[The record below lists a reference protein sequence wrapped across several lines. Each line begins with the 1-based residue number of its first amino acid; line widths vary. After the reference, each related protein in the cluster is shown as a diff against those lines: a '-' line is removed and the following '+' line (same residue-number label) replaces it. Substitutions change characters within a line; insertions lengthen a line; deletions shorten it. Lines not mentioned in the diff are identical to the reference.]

1 MTYIDIPVDS
11 VQINNL
17 KPASG
22 KKSAADLTAIH
33 NHVRQP
39 TSIKIELRLDT
50 FRDEIMISTYGK
62 SEWRTFRDEDYAKI
76 RLKLESLGLSS
87 VTKELVKD
95 AVRLVAQD
103 NSFDSAI
110 EWLTNQVPE
119 WDGVNRIE
127 TFTIKYFGTEDTPY
141 SRALGLY
148 MWTSLAG
155 RVLQPGIKA
164 DMVPILVGEQGT
176 GKSTGIQ
183 AIAPAPEF
191 FTELSL
197 TDRDADQSRK
207 MRGHLVGEIA
217 ELRGIN
223 SREVEAI
230 KAFITRTHEEWVP
243 KYREFTTSYPRRIF
257 LIGTTNES
265 NFLSDDT
272 GNRRWLPINV
282 GTVSVEE
289 IKKNCLQLWAEA
301 RNKFIESG
309 IEFRAVE
316 KLSKDEHSKYVIVD
330 PWANSIQEWLS
341 LNRIKE
347 ITTHSILKEC
357 LEFSDRNIDRKAEM
371 RAGKALRYLGFEK
384 KQKRINGQTKNIYF
398 IKALESTVDTVDTLD
413 DVKDDDV
420 PF

>member
-1 MTYIDIPVDS
+1 MTYINKPVDS
-11 VQINNL
+11 VQINNF

-50 FRDEIMISTYGK
+50 FKEEIMVSTYGK
-62 SEWRTFRDEDYAKI
+62 SEWRTFTDEDYSKI

-110 EWLTNQVPE
+110 EWLTNQVPA

-243 KYREFTTSYPRRIF
+243 KYREFTTTYARRIF
-257 LIGTTNES
+257 FIGTTNES

-301 RNKFIESG
+301 RNKFLESG

-316 KLSKDEHSKYVIVD
+316 KLSKDEHSKYMIVD

-398 IKALESTVDTVDTLD
+398 LKALESTVDTVDTLD
-413 DVKDDDV
+413 DAKDDDV

>member
-1 MTYIDIPVDS
+1 MAYINKPVES
-11 VQINNL
+11 VQIQNF
-17 KPASG
+17 KSVST
-22 KKSAADLTAIH
+22 KKTTADLTAIH

-50 FRDEIMISTYGK
+50 FKDELMVSTYGK
-62 SEWRTFRDEDYAKI
+62 SEWRTFTDEDYSKI

-110 EWLTNQVPE
+110 EWLTNQVPA

-127 TFTIKYFGTEDTPY
+127 TFTNKYFGTEDTPY

-176 GKSTGIQ
+176 GKSTGIE

-191 FTELSL
+191 FTEISF
-197 TDRDADQSRK
+197 TEKEADQSRK

-230 KAFITRTHEEWVP
+230 KAFITRTHERWVP
-243 KYREFTTSYPRRIF
+243 KYREFIISYPRRIF
-257 LIGTTNES
+257 FMGTTNES

-272 GNRRWLPINV
+272 GNRRWLPIKV

-301 RNKFIESG
+301 RDTFLESG

-316 KLSKDEHSKYVIVD
+316 KLSKDEHSEYMIVD
-330 PWANSIQEWLS
+330 PWANTIQEWLS
-341 LNRIKE
+341 LNRIEE

-357 LEFSDRNIDRKAEM
+357 LEFLDRNIDRKSEM
-371 RAGKALRYLGFEK
+371 RAGKALRYLGFVK
-384 KQKRINGQTKNIYF
+384 KQKRINGQTKNVF
-398 IKALESTVDTVDTLD
+398 FLKALESTADTVDTLND
-413 DVKDDDV
+413 INDDDI